1 MKKLGAQMVFA
12 TFLVM
17 LSTAA
22 LTVTVMLLLEFLGA
36 LPEVKYPAVV
46 WPVIALGICVAVG
59 TGINTLLTR
68 WYFRPM
74 KQIIGAVRRV
84 AKGDFSVRVEEIK
97 GVRNELEELTK
108 SFNMMAEELGST
120 ELFRRDFINSFS
132 HEFRTPMV
140 SIRGF
145 ARQLKK
151 SDITEAQRQEYADII
166 INEADRL
173 TNMASNILT
182 LTRVENQQIVTD
194 KTTFRLDE
202 QLRTCILLLEKEW
215 EARNISLDID
225 LDEVEYTS
233 NEEMLSQVW
242 LNILGNAIKFSKDGG
257 EVRIYC
263 AKHGSSVR
271 VEIEDYGVGMSEETR
286 QHAFE
291 RFYQGAGSRATAGNG
306 LGLSIAK
313 RIVELCGGEINI
325 TSELNRGTLFIITLP
340 TE

>member
-59 TGINTLLTR
+59 TGINALLTR

-108 SFNMMAEELGST
+108 SFNVMAEELGST

-233 NEEMLSQVW
+233 NEEMLS
-242 LNILGNAIKFSKDGG
+242 
-257 EVRIYC
+257 
-263 AKHGSSVR
+263 
-271 VEIEDYGVGMSEETR
+271 
-286 QHAFE
+286 
-291 RFYQGAGSRATAGNG
+291 
-306 LGLSIAK
+306 
-313 RIVELCGGEINI
+313 
-325 TSELNRGTLFIITLP
+325 
-340 TE
+340 

>member
-59 TGINTLLTR
+59 TGINALLTR

-166 INEADRL
+166 ISEADRL

-286 QHAFE
+286 QHPLS
-291 RFYQGAGSRATAGNG
+291 GSIRAQAAAPPPETGWG
-306 LGLSIAK
+306 
-313 RIVELCGGEINI
+313 
-325 TSELNRGTLFIITLP
+325 
-340 TE
+340 

>member
-36 LPEVKYPAVV
+36 LPEVKYPAIV
-46 WPVIALGICVAVG
+46 WPVVALAICVAVG
-59 TGINTLLTR
+59 TGINALLTR

-74 KQIIGAVRRV
+74 KQIIQAVRRV

-215 EARNISLDID
+215 EAKNISLDID

-257 EVRIYC
+257 VVRIYC
-263 AKHGSSVR
+263 AMHGGSVR
-271 VEIEDYGVGMSEETR
+271 VEIEDHGVGMSEETR

-291 RFYQGAGSRATAGNG
+291 RFYQGAGSRAIAGNG